1 MTLASFQQFGKLLLL
16 RERLKSKARG
26 LKIDL
31 DVHLISLLLIPSM
44 PHALSIF
51 NVLIASRTSPWD
63 MSILSNTSLVLDS
76 KSGSESGTFSKLDI
90 PVKYSYNYEAFSISS
105 YLK

>member
-1 MTLASFQQFGKLLLL
+1 MPLAYFQQFGKQLLL

-44 PHALSIF
+44 PHALYIF
-51 NVLIASRTSPWD
+51 NVLIASRTSSRD

-90 PVKYSYNYEAFSISS
+90 LVKYSFDNEAFSISS
-105 YLK
+105 